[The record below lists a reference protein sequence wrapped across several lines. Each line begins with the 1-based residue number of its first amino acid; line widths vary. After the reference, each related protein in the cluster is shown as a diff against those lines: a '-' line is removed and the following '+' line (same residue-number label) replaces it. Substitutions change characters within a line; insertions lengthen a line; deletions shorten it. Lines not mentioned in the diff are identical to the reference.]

1 MNTANFPDNKR
12 RKQQEAKVRN
22 EAWVALDHDAQLR
35 ALDLRPGKSL
45 RQRLRIQEAKKAQ

>member
-12 RKQQEAKVRN
+12 RKREEAKVRN
-22 EAWVALDHDAQLR
+22 AAWAALDHDTQLR

-45 RQRLRIQEAKKAQ
+45 RQRLRIQEAKKGK